1 MIKYKS
7 YGQERT
13 QNRVQKQIDTN
24 NEILAAA
31 CNSPIV
37 FSDEDAAKVLKG
49 WEKMNK
55 VSDEEWEAVKKLDKD
70 QLIKRF
76 GDGEIAAAI
85 EVTDRALAKVF
96 GAMTGTDTRSKSFYA
111 DGLKDEMSATLMVNT
126 GLALGDNQNF
136 DTGWTPA
143 FNSIGAQNVTRIKV
157 NDIRAGV
164 QMFELANASDKV
176 PDNQKGSQ
184 KDEYIDARYFGAGL
198 PYSFRENRHNLL
210 TVNNYL
216 GMLRTEA
223 AHNINRQAYRE
234 IFRSDANSMK
244 WKASDLVSKF
254 AADGSSDLNDLRNNI
269 IRDRKALNEA
279 HFRLVNA
286 AIQEEADGG
295 KKRKGQY
302 DSAPL
307 QVNAQSTML
316 AYHSFAHFEYIETM
330 RAYRVPDMGVETPIL
345 RNFAFVNT
353 VHAPVCGSHTITESK
368 QRDMFGFFETVKD
381 DYPTNQAGLMLIIP
395 AQRNFA
401 AFFRNTT
408 FFTDQ
413 MPNSQESVRL
423 VVKQEQN
430 FVKDYRQFA
439 HLLLDGGT
447 K

>member
-1 MIKYKS
+1 MNHKS
-7 YGQERT
+7 YSQERT
-13 QNRVQKQIDTN
+13 QDRIQKRIETN
-24 NEILAAA
+24 SAILAAA
-31 CNSPIV
+31 CNAPVV
-37 FSDEDAAKVLKG
+37 FSDDAAEKVLKG
-49 WEKMNK
+49 WEKMSK
-55 VSDEEWEAVKKLDKD
+55 VSDAEWEAVKKLDKE

-96 GAMTGTDTRSKSFYA
+96 GVVTGTDTTSKSFYA
-111 DGLKDEMSATLMVNT
+111 DGMKDEMSATLMVNT
-126 GLALGDNQNF
+126 GLMMGDDQNF
-136 DTGWTPA
+136 DTGWTQA

-164 QMFELANASDKV
+164 KMYELANASDDV
-176 PDNQKGSQ
+176 PDNQQGSQ

-216 GMLRTEA
+216 GMMRTAA
-223 AHNINRQAYRE
+223 AHNIGRQAYRE
-234 IFRSDANSMK
+234 IFRSDANSLK
-244 WKASDLVSKF
+244 YKASDLVKKF
-254 AADGSSDLNDLRNNI
+254 AAPGSNDLTDLQYNI

-279 HFRLVNA
+279 HFRLINVA
-286 AIQEEADGG
+286 MQETIDGG
-295 KKRKGQY
+295 KRQKAQY

-307 QVNAQSTML
+307 QVNSQSAML
-316 AYHSFAHFEYIETM
+316 AYHSFAHFEYIEEM
-330 RAYRVPDMGVETPIL
+330 RSYRVPEIGVSTPIL
-345 RNFAFVNT
+345 RNFSFIDT
-353 VHAPVCGSHTITESK
+353 VHAPVCGSHSITESK
-368 QRDMFGFFETVKD
+368 QRDMFGMFETVKD
-381 DYPTNQAGLMLIIP
+381 DFPTDKAGLMLVIP
-395 AQRNFA
+395 GQRNFA

-413 MPNSQESVRL
+413 MPASRESVRL